1 MFPIVIAPRGFRT
14 LRLRLLV
21 PLLALAAPAALAQK
35 SGAPESRLAPKN
47 LLPAEARDFRLAGPF
62 LHPSEWRS
70 AALTPADFNGDGR
83 LDFLTVSNEKSVL
96 ELFLSEPKSEE
107 RFRKETITLD
117 ALVTSA
123 SAIDANGDGRMDL
136 LLTLQGGKV
145 SIMYQS
151 REGRLQPGTPLSLEA
166 ESSIAEDIDGDG
178 ATDVLLQRKGVFQLL
193 RGKGRG
199 IELDPS
205 LTFYTTTQP
214 AGDPLI
220 LDLDMDGKRD
230 IAWMDATS
238 RDRIFVRLQS
248 AEGAFPSEFVLSPG
262 PVRWLSALHL
272 PGARDCI
279 VAVQDKTRQLVQLR
293 LAETRKSPGAE
304 DLVQTSQLHL
314 VPFDPDSTSDKFDA
328 AVADIDG
335 DGRLDLV
342 VSNPKNP
349 SIRVV
354 RQQRDGTLSVNLIPS
369 LEGIEQVTALP
380 GKAGDPASL
389 LLFSRREK
397 AAGIARGRK
406 GSDGLS
412 FPRLLPALGAPR
424 ATCVVR
430 IGGKPFIVALGD
442 SKDNAEALRA
452 YELKD
457 SDIGASQPVLPDGN
471 KAEGLKLG
479 EGNGLA
485 AMDLNQDGREDIV
498 LYSEFAP
505 AALLLQDA
513 SGRFAPATVKG
524 GVLEGLLT
532 EMTRGRLV
540 PAKLD
545 TEAKPVTLAVKG
557 GFVRAFALD
566 EKEGVKV
573 FHQFNAR
580 PGKARLVA
588 AAAGRFRSAKNND
601 IALLD
606 IGNRVVTFHGVKE
619 DKGGYEEIGH
629 ADIDAGEYRSM
640 AAMDLDGDERD
651 DLLLFAQDRVAI
663 LYTRPL
669 NSGFETIA
677 TAKTPV
683 EDGAYS
689 AVWTTQIFP
698 GGAEEIVAL
707 EARENVLEFFTAAKD
722 ADGKPAL
729 LRFHQFKA
737 FEVES
742 SMAGRVNL
750 DGAPE
755 PRQVIAADLEENR
768 RPSILALTHDF
779 VIRYTRDAGK

>member
-1 MFPIVIAPRGFRT
+1 M
-14 LRLRLLV
+14 RLRF
-21 PLLALAAPAALAQK
+21 LAAVLASVSTIVPAQDKPA
-35 SGAPESRLAPKN
+35 SDSRLAPKN
-47 LLPAEARDFRLAGPF
+47 LLPAEARDFRLTGPH

-70 AALTPADFNGDGR
+70 GAMNVADFNGDGH
-83 LDFLTVSNEKSVL
+83 LDFLTVSNDKSVL
-96 ELFLSEPKSEE
+96 ELFISEPKTEK
-107 RFRKETITLD
+107 RFRKETITMD
-117 ALVTSA
+117 AAVTSA
-123 SAIDANGDGRMDL
+123 SGVDANGDGRTDL

-145 SIMYQS
+145 VVMYQS

-166 ESSIAEDIDGDG
+166 ESSIAEDVDGDG
-178 ATDVLLQRKGVFQLL
+178 TVDVLLHRKGVFQLL

-214 AGDPLI
+214 VGDPLV

-230 IAWMDATS
+230 LAWADAAT
-238 RDRIFVRLQS
+238 RDKIFVRLQS

-262 PVRWLSALHL
+262 PIRWMAALHQ
-272 PGARDCI
+272 PGMRDCI
-279 VAVQDKTRQLVQLR
+279 VAVQDKTRQLVLLR
-293 LAETRKSPGAE
+293 LAETRKTTGAE
-304 DLVQTSQLHL
+304 DMVETSQLHL

-328 AVADIDG
+328 TIADVDG
-335 DGRLDLV
+335 DGRRDLV

-349 SIRVV
+349 SVRVV
-354 RQQRDGTLSVNLIPS
+354 RQQRDGTLSVSLTPS

-380 GKAGDPASL
+380 GKSGEPTPI
-389 LLFSRREK
+389 LLFSKKEK
-397 AAGIARGRK
+397 AAGITAGRK
-406 GSDGLS
+406 GTDDLA

-424 ATCVVR
+424 ATCVVQVA
-430 IGGKPFIVALGD
+430 GKPFIVALND
-442 SKDNAEALRA
+442 SKENPEAIRA
-452 YELKD
+452 HELKG
-457 SDIGASQPVLPDGN
+457 SEIGPAMPVLPDGN
-471 KAEGLKLG
+471 TADGLKLG

-485 AMDLNQDGREDIV
+485 AMDLNQDGREDLV
-498 LYSEFAP
+498 VFSEFAP

-513 SGRFAPATVKG
+513 SGRFAPAAVKG

-606 IGNRVVTFHGVKE
+606 IGNRVVTFHGRKD

-640 AAMDLDGDERD
+640 ASMDLDGDERD

-677 TAKTPV
+677 TAKTAV
-683 EDGAYS
+683 EDGGYS
-689 AVWTTQIFP
+689 AVWTTQVFP
-698 GGAEEIVAL
+698 GAAEEIVAL
-707 EARENVLEFFTAAKD
+707 EARENVLEFFAQGKD

-737 FEVES
+737 FETDS
-742 SMAGRVNL
+742 SMAGRINM

-755 PRQVIAADLEENR
+755 PRQVMAADLDENR

-779 VIRYTRDAGK
+779 VIRYSRQTSK

>member
-1 MFPIVIAPRGFRT
+1 MRF
-14 LRLRLLV
+14 RLLAAV
-21 PLLALAAPAALAQK
+21 LAVFPTAVSAQDK
-35 SGAPESRLAPKN
+35 SPGDARYAPKN

-70 AALTPADFNGDGR
+70 GAMNVADFNGDGR
-83 LDFLTVSNEKSVL
+83 LDFLTVSNDKSIL

-107 RFRKETITLD
+107 RFRKETITMD
-117 ALVTSA
+117 AAVTSA
-123 SAIDANGDGRMDL
+123 SAIDANGDGRTDL

-151 REGRLQPGTPLSLEA
+151 RDGRLQPGTPLSLQA
-166 ESSIAEDIDGDG
+166 DSSIAEDVDGDG
-178 ATDVLLQRKGVFQLL
+178 AQDVLLIRKGAFQLL

-214 AGDPLI
+214 LGDPLV
-220 LDLDMDGKRD
+220 LDLDLDGKRD
-230 IAWMDATS
+230 LAWADATM
-238 RDRIFVRLQS
+238 RDKIFIRLQS

-262 PVRWLSALHL
+262 PIRMMAALRQ

-293 LAETRKSPGAE
+293 LAESRKGTAPDE
-304 DLVQTSQLHL
+304 LVQTSQLHL

-328 AVADIDG
+328 ALADVDG
-335 DGRLDLV
+335 DGRRDLV

-354 RQQRDGTLSVNLIPS
+354 RQQRDGTLTVALAPS

-380 GKAGDPASL
+380 AKAGEPTPI
-389 LLFSRREK
+389 LLFSRKEK

-406 GSDGLS
+406 GSDDIS

-424 ATCVVR
+424 ATCVVQVA
-430 IGGKPFIVALGD
+430 GKPHIVALND
-442 SKDNAEALRA
+442 SKDNAEAIRA
-452 YELKD
+452 YELKGEE
-457 SDIGASQPVLPDGN
+457 IAPAQAVLPDGN

-485 AMDLNQDGREDIV
+485 ALDLNQDGREDLV
-498 LYSEFAP
+498 VFSEFAP
-505 AALLLQDA
+505 AALLLQDGT
-513 SGRFAPATVKG
+513 GRFAPVAVKG

-532 EMTRGRLV
+532 EMSRGRLV
-540 PAKLD
+540 PARLD
-545 TEAKPVTLAVKG
+545 TVDKPVALAVKG
-557 GFVRAFALD
+557 GFVRAFTLD

-573 FHQFNAR
+573 LDQFNAR
-580 PGKARLVA
+580 PGKSRLVA
-588 AAAGRFRSAKNND
+588 AAAGRFRNARRND

-606 IGNRVVTFHGVKE
+606 LGNRLVTFHGVKK
-619 DKGGYEEIGH
+619 DKGGYEEIGQ
-629 ADIDAGEYRSM
+629 AEIDGGEYRSM

-669 NSGFETIA
+669 NNGFETVA
-677 TAKTPV
+677 TAKTTI
-683 EDGAYS
+683 EDGGYS
-689 AVWTTQIFP
+689 AVWTTQLFP
-698 GGAEEIVAL
+698 GGADEVIAL
-707 EARENVLEFFTAAKD
+707 EARENVLEFFASAKD

-737 FEVES
+737 FESDS
-742 SMAGRVNL
+742 SMAGRVNM

-755 PRQVIAADLEENR
+755 PRQVLAADLEENR
-768 RPSILALTHDF
+768 KPSLLALTHDF
-779 VIRYTRDAGK
+779 VIRYTRATAR